1 MAGAGERAGR
11 LSVVAKRLRA
21 DYFSLKK
28 TDSESDD
35 LLSPTFLGANSE
47 PLCAGASAIRAR
59 NFTGMQHAKPD
70 LSTLLTKRWNVLEF
84 KQGTGDGAGN
94 CGRAVGRLLK
104 AKIHQQGGRQAVR
117 GCDARMLPFLQECR
131 SRSGAAP
138 PDPYAQSEPLR
149 TRSDDRT
156 RVSSRRNMRRPG
168 SPPLA
173 RHQAVRS
180 SRERRQAH
188 EQRCSIWEVLDV
200 VFQMLAGGARQRV
213 QGLQYS
219 IHLPLIPA
227 NQRSAIQS

>member
-1 MAGAGERAGR
+1 MAGAGERTGR

-59 NFTGMQHAKPD
+59 NFTGMQHAKLD

-131 SRSGAAP
+131 SRSGAAGKRHLVHTHDQNLSGQEAMTGQGFP
-138 PDPYAQSEPLR
+138 VGAICAGRDLLRLPD
-149 TRSDDRT
+149 TRQCGHREKGDKHTSNGVQFGKSLTLFFRC
-156 RVSSRRNMRRPG
+156 SR
-168 SPPLA
+168 
-173 RHQAVRS
+173 AVRDNEFKVCNIAFTC
-180 SRERRQAH
+180 R
-188 EQRCSIWEVLDV
+188 
-200 VFQMLAGGARQRV
+200 
-213 QGLQYS
+213 
-219 IHLPLIPA
+219 
-227 NQRSAIQS
+227 